1 MKVHYDLSSLP
12 QFKDAI
18 VTMGAFDGVH
28 KGHQQIIQRMK
39 QLAQN
44 VQGETIIITFHPEW
58 LGPQYKK
65 DQAYQLCSGSPFRL
79 HHHGGDTFTAS

>member
-1 MKVHYDLSSLP
+1 MKVHYDLTTLP

-39 QLAQN
+39 QLAQ
-44 VQGETIIITFHPEW
+44 
-58 LGPQYKK
+58 
-65 DQAYQLCSGSPFRL
+65 
-79 HHHGGDTFTAS
+79 

>member
-1 MKVHYDLSSLP
+1 MKVHYDLTTLP

-39 QLAQN
+39 QLATSEKSHFLCTWRN
-44 VQGETIIITFHPEW
+44 KAVNE
-58 LGPQYKK
+58 
-65 DQAYQLCSGSPFRL
+65 YQRKN
-79 HHHGGDTFTAS
+79 

>member
-1 MKVHYDLSSLP
+1 MKVHQDLTSLP

-39 QLAQN
+39 QLAQK
-44 VQGETIIITFHPEW
+44 VQGETIIHILERSS
-58 LGPQYKK
+58 LLYLEK
-65 DQAYQLCSGSPFRL
+65 SSN
-79 HHHGGDTFTAS
+79 